1 MTRTLICS
9 CNRTM
14 SPENAAP
21 GTTVHT
27 ALCRHEMSHFLQA
40 AQGSE
45 PVLVA
50 CTQEQAL
57 FSSAA
62 EHSDPPAYAPLRFV
76 NLRETAGWSSEGADA
91 SAKMRALLAVA
102 ELPDPDPVPSITYTS
117 EGRLIIVGPA
127 SRVVPVA
134 QRAQRRY
141 GDLEVSALITA
152 ADADIPLTPGVA
164 WLSGDDVQIKGH
176 LGKYAVQWTQRNAID
191 LELCTRCNACAAACP
206 SGAINS
212 LLQVQTNLC
221 DRSGACEVACERV
234 GAIRFDR
241 TDESRD
247 QAADLIIDMSD
258 TSIVSALDKPPGYR
272 HVTDVLGG
280 VDAVADL
287 HEWIGRFEKPR
298 YFTYEASMCAHG
310 RNNTVGCSNCID
322 VCSTNA
328 ISSLLVNGKGRV
340 EVNPNLCMGCG
351 ACSTVCPSGAM
362 RYAYPAADYASRVM
376 RTALQT
382 AVEAGLK
389 APELLLHSEDANVG
403 GTALINRLGQMAVT
417 KRAKGLPARVIPL
430 GQHHI
435 ASTGPE
441 LWLAALAYGAS
452 RVSILLSGEEATSY
466 RDALTAQVSW
476 VQALV
481 VALGGEPDRIALIQA
496 STPEALDGAMQ
507 QQAKRPMWVTQRA
520 TFAVGKDKRQAL
532 EAAIAHLM
540 DHVVPDAARTPA
552 VLPVSLPAGAP
563 LGGLAINTDACTLC
577 MSCVG
582 ACPQSA
588 LKDGGDKPMLRLLE
602 RDCVQC
608 GLCVQTCPEDALSL
622 APRLSDLTARRTEQT
637 LHESRPFQCVRCSK
651 PFATEAV
658 MKAMLA
664 RVGGHAAFS
673 GDAIARLS
681 MCSDC
686 RVIDM
691 MEKAK

>member
-1 MTRTLICS
+1 MA
-9 CNRTM
+9 
-14 SPENAAP
+14 PQAAAP

-27 ALCRHEMSHFLQA
+27 ALCRHEMSQFLQA
-40 AQGSE
+40 AQGQE

-50 CTQEQAL
+50 CTQEEAL
-57 FSSAA
+57 FTSAA
-62 EHSDPPAYAPLRFV
+62 DHADPPAYAPLRFV
-76 NLRETAGWSSEGADA
+76 NLRETAGWSSEGAE
-91 SAKMRALLAVA
+91 SGAKMRALLAVA
-102 ELPDPDPVPSITYTS
+102 DLPAADPVPSITYTS
-117 EGRLIIVGPA
+117 EGRLLLVGPA

-141 GDLEVSALITA
+141 GDLEISALITVP
-152 ADADIPLTPGVA
+152 DADLPLSPGVA
-164 WLSGDDVQIKGH
+164 WLSGSDVHIKGH
-176 LGKYAVQWTQRNAID
+176 LGKYAVQWQQSNAID

-206 SGAINS
+206 SSAINS

-221 DRSGACEVACERV
+221 DRSGACEVACEQL

-241 TDESRD
+241 ANEQRD
-247 QAADLIIDMSD
+247 HVADLIIDMGD
-258 TSIVSALDKPPGYR
+258 VALVNAHDKPPGYR
-272 HVTDVLGG
+272 HVTDVVDGM
-280 VDAVADL
+280 DAVADL
-287 HEWIGRFEKPR
+287 HEWIGSFEKPR
-298 YFTYEASMCAHG
+298 YFTYEASLCAHG

-322 VCSTNA
+322 VCSTEA

-362 RYAYPAADYASRVM
+362 RYAYPTAEHASRIL
-376 RTALQT
+376 RTAIHT
-382 AVEAGLK
+382 AVDAGMK

-403 GTALINRLGQMAVT
+403 GTALINRLGQLAAA

-435 ASTGPE
+435 AAAGPE

-452 RVSILLSGEEATSY
+452 RVALLLSGEEAPSY
-466 RDALTAQVSW
+466 RAALQQQINW
-476 VQALV
+476 VQAV
-481 VALGGEPDRIALIQA
+481 IEALGGEPDRVMLIDA
-496 STPEALDGAMQ
+496 DTPESLDAALQAC
-507 QQAKRPMWVTQRA
+507 AKRPAWVMERA
-520 TFAVGKDKRQAL
+520 TFAVGKDKRHAL
-532 EAAIAHLM
+532 EAALAHLM
-540 DHVVPDAARTPA
+540 SHTQPDATRQVVALPA
-552 VLPVSLPAGAP
+552 VLPAGAP
-563 LGGLAINTDACTLC
+563 LGGLNINTDACTLC
-577 MSCVG
+577 LSCVG

-588 LKDGGDKPMLRLLE
+588 LKDGGDKPLLSLLE

-608 GLCVQTCPEDALSL
+608 GLCVETCPENALSL
-622 APRLSDLTARRTEQT
+622 APRLSDLAQRRTEHT
-637 LHESRPFQCVRCSK
+637 LHESKPFQCVRCSK

-673 GDAIARLS
+673 GDAIKRLS

-691 MEKAK
+691 MEKAQ